1 MKRLRILIVIL
12 VAIATAFWGFRWLAI
27 RSMTSA
33 FNTAVR
39 ESGGPLSNVLK
50 GALGNTLTRGEFQA
64 KPGGTTEDGVIA
76 YYRKHPEELTNDQ
89 AYFDTWSNALNIA
102 QQSLMKPQIS
112 KWESTDQLP
121 WVPASQKTDA
131 WGNVFCVISDQ
142 TQSIVVSAGVRARS
156 PLNCDKLKISEDD
169 LGRTRPGKLT
179 PGPSGV
185 LILVKKRS

>member
-1 MKRLRILIVIL
+1 
-12 VAIATAFWGFRWLAI
+12 
-27 RSMTSA
+27 MTSA